1 MSVGRFRGRRWF
13 PEAKGIDDAGC
24 AAGKWIGSQ
33 PMLSLLLV
41 PLGLVVGV
49 FAERVATDRSFE
61 AIVAKPGRTPYV
73 AVATAALFP
82 VTALLVGMDW
92 VLPSYLWF
100 VAVTV
105 TLTLTD
111 LDQKLIPNRILFP
124 GTVVGAVLL
133 TAGAL
138 IESGPV
144 LRAFAGGAIYFLV
157 LLVVALAARGAFGF
171 GDVKLAFLLGLFT
184 AYRSW
189 ETLIVAV
196 FAAFLLGG
204 LVSLVIIVFRLKDRK
219 DSIPFGPYLVAG
231 AYLAIAWATSI
242 ASWYLDGGT

>member
-1 MSVGRFRGRRWF
+1 MV
-13 PEAKGIDDAGC
+13 DDAGR
-24 AAGKWIGSQ
+24 ADEKRIGSP

-41 PLGLVVGV
+41 PLGLIVGV
-49 FAERVATDRSFE
+49 LAERVATDRSFE
-61 AIVAKPGRTPYV
+61 SMVEKPGRTPYV
-73 AVATAALFP
+73 ALITAILFP
-82 VTALLVGMDW
+82 LTAILVGMDW

-111 LDQKLIPNRILFP
+111 IDTKLIPNRILFP

-138 IESGPV
+138 IESGPI

-219 DSIPFGPYLVAG
+219 DSIPFGPYLVGG
-231 AYLAIAWATSI
+231 AYIAIAWGATI
-242 ASWYLDGGT
+242 ASWYLGS

>member
-1 MSVGRFRGRRWF
+1 M
-13 PEAKGIDDAGC
+13 ADDAGRGT
-24 AAGKWIGSQ
+24 GKRIGCSS
-33 PMLSLLLV
+33 MLALLLI

-49 FAERVATDRSFE
+49 LAERVATDRSFE
-61 AIVAKPGRTPYV
+61 SIVEKPGRTPYV
-73 AVATAALFP
+73 AVITAFLFP
-82 VTALLVGMDW
+82 VTTLFVGIDW

-138 IESGPV
+138 IEGGPI
-144 LRAFAGGAIYFLV
+144 LRAFGGGAIYFLV

-184 AYRSW
+184 AYQSW
-189 ETLIVAV
+189 ETLIVAA

-219 DSIPFGPYLVAG
+219 DSIPFGPYLVGG
-231 AYLAIAWATSI
+231 AYLAIAWGAAI
-242 ASWYLDGGT
+242 ASWYLGGGT

>member
-1 MSVGRFRGRRWF
+1 
-13 PEAKGIDDAGC
+13 
-24 AAGKWIGSQ
+24 
-33 PMLSLLLV
+33 MLSLLLI

-49 FAERVATDRSFE
+49 VAERVATDRSLQ
-61 AIVAKPGRTPYV
+61 AIVEKPGRTPYV
-73 AVATAALFP
+73 AFVTATLFP
-82 VTALLVGMDW
+82 VTALLVGLNW

-111 LDQKLIPNRILFP
+111 LDHKLIPNRILFP

-138 IESGPV
+138 IESGPI
-144 LRAFAGGAIYFLV
+144 LRAFAGGAIYFFV
-157 LLVVALAARGAFGF
+157 LLIVALAARGAFGF

-204 LVSLVIIVFRLKDRK
+204 LVSLVVIVFRLKDRK
-219 DSIPFGPYLVAG
+219 DTIPFGPYLVAG
-231 AYLAIAWATSI
+231 AYLAIAWAGTI

>member
-1 MSVGRFRGRRWF
+1 
-13 PEAKGIDDAGC
+13 
-24 AAGKWIGSQ
+24 
-33 PMLSLLLV
+33 MLSLLLV

-49 FAERVATDRSFE
+49 LAERVATDRSFE
-61 AIVAKPGRTPYV
+61 SIVEKPGRTPYV
-73 AVATAALFP
+73 ALITAILFP
-82 VTALLVGMDW
+82 LTAILVGMDW

-100 VAVTV
+100 VGVTV

-111 LDQKLIPNRILFP
+111 IDTKLIPNRILFP

-133 TAGAL
+133 TGGAL
-138 IESGPV
+138 VESGPI

-157 LLVVALAARGAFGF
+157 LLVVGLAARGAFGF

-184 AYRSW
+184 TYRSW

-204 LVSLVIIVFRLKDRK
+204 VVSLIIIVFRIKDRK
-219 DSIPFGPYLVAG
+219 DSIPFGPYLVGG
-231 AYLAIAWATSI
+231 AYLAIAWAGTI
-242 ASWYLDGGT
+242 AAWYLGSPA